1 MNIYDIISLIMTIG
15 IMIMCASMILVL
27 MYACIMRVVHGVRVH
42 DRAVCVRTHGDVVRT
57 PAYMATCESLVHML
71 MEDEYT
77 MDMTA

>member
-1 MNIYDIISLIMTIG
+1 MNIYDILSLIMTIG

-57 PAYMATCESLVHML
+57 PAYMATCESLVYML

>member
-1 MNIYDIISLIMTIG
+1 MNIYDIISVILTI
-15 IMIMCASMILVL
+15 IIMCVCACVTMVI

-57 PAYMATCESLVHML
+57 PAYMATCESLVYML